1 MILQCFFSCVHC
13 GTWCVRGDTAG
24 DTFAAG
30 GDTFAAGIK
39 VVSYSNIK
47 ACQ

>member
-30 GDTFAAGIK
+30 IK
-39 VVSYSNIK
+39 VVSYSYIK